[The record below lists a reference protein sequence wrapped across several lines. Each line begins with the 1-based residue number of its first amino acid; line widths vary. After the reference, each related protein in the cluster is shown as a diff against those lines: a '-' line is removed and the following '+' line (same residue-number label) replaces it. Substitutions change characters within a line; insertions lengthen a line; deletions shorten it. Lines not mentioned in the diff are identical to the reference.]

1 MDEIHFFVYL
11 GVTLIII
18 IVWLNFYCIAKR
30 EKWRHLVGR
39 LVLSEMYNQRQEN
52 RQQHVIIIDDPP
64 PAYSTIGQKY

>member
-39 LVLSEMYNQRQEN
+39 LALSEMFNQRQEN
-52 RQQHVIIIDDPP
+52 RLQHVIIIDDPP
-64 PAYSTIGQKY
+64 PAYSTIDQKY